1 MIGRFGRVRERKRVV
16 GYDFSTQ
23 GDDGVSR
30 QCKLI
35 LPAAKR
41 PPKQIRMSMI
51 DHRDAHLPIMTSE
64 ALITA
69 AALSP
74 TFRPSSST
82 ASFVMDDVK
91 VMP

>member
-1 MIGRFGRVRERKRVV
+1 MDRI
-16 GYDFSTQ
+16 
-23 GDDGVSR
+23 DD
-30 QCKLI
+30 
-35 LPAAKR
+35 
-41 PPKQIRMSMI
+41 
-51 DHRDAHLPIMTSE
+51 RDTHLPIMTSD

>member
-1 MIGRFGRVRERKRVV
+1 MRTQDGALHGNDRYPARPRCNRRTGPITKRLVGRAG
-16 GYDFSTQ
+16 
-23 GDDGVSR
+23 
-30 QCKLI
+30 
-35 LPAAKR
+35 
-41 PPKQIRMSMI
+41 
-51 DHRDAHLPIMTSE
+51 DAHLLIMTSE

-82 ASFVMDDVK
+82 ASLVMDDVN